1 MVRKILLLLFF
12 LVLVLLLPGCSSTH
26 VNDKN
31 SSEAEGGAS
40 FQIPATDLTAIT
52 LDTIE
57 VTDPSLISLLSAE
70 LAKAVP
76 SEEAPGNAHPE
87 TLALTVNG
95 REESYQI
102 YIADLDTAAPAALKS
117 EEGWY
122 QIPAEFINL
131 LHSLDEYP
139 NYSAVVEEKDKE
151 LLAKY
156 GLTPAFLINQLQVKL
171 PVDLLHRAG
180 EYPAT
185 LYWAYNNEL
194 SKAINLNLEKALDQ
208 QVDVRL
214 YKIVELL
221 PDYLSPRCH
230 TGRAVIV
237 HYADEIVGAWLDAGR
252 HDGFACSLDGKT
264 LEEVTNK
271 SWDQWIVSHIDYDD
285 PLEKELALKS
295 PEEIIQTYYEAINN
309 KDDSR
314 AYACL
319 SRKHLSSYLF
329 SNMDNYYLMN
339 PGYEINDGVGN
350 ITSASVVKIEPYSL
364 DSEQYEELLFYQ
376 VTVDLEVKEPI
387 TFESGRQT
395 RFIYLKQE
403 SPSTGW
409 RILSIGTGP

>member
-1 MVRKILLLLFF
+1 MKKFF
-12 LVLVLLLPGCSSTH
+12 LILFSLLLVLLLTGCSP
-26 VNDKN
+26 NQN
-31 SSEAEGGAS
+31 RSEPKGEAM
-40 FQIPATDLTAIT
+40 FQPSVAGLKAIT

-76 SEEAPGNAHPE
+76 SEQAPDNAHPE
-87 TLALTVNG
+87 TLTLTVNG

-102 YIADLDTAAPAALKS
+102 YIPGLDTAAPAVLKS
-117 EEGWY
+117 AEGWY

-131 LHSLDEYP
+131 LYSLTEYP
-139 NYSAVVEEKDKE
+139 NYSAAVDAKDKE
-151 LLAKY
+151 LLAEY

-171 PVDLLHRAG
+171 PTDLLHRAG
-180 EYPAT
+180 EYPII
-185 LYWAYNNEL
+185 LYWAHNNEL
-194 SKAINLNLEKALDQ
+194 SQAINLNLEKALGQ

-237 HYADEIVGAWLDAGR
+237 HHADKIIGAWLDAGR
-252 HDGFACSLDGKT
+252 HYGFACSLDGKT

-295 PEEIIQTYYEAINN
+295 PEDIIQTYYAAINN
-309 KDDSR
+309 KDDKR

-319 SRKHLSSYLF
+319 SRENLSSYLF
-329 SNMDNYYLMN
+329 SNLDNYYLMN
-339 PGYEINDGVGN
+339 PEYEAYDGFAN
-350 ITSASVVKIEPYSL
+350 ITSASVIKIEPYSL
-364 DSEQYEELLFYQ
+364 NSEQSEELLFYQ
-376 VTVDLEVKEPI
+376 VTVDLEVKEPM
-387 TFESGRQT
+387 TFESGSQT
-395 RFIYLKQE
+395 RFIHLKQE
-403 SPSTGW
+403 SPQTGW
-409 RILSIGTGP
+409 RISSIGTGP